1 MTNRIWDGSSWKE
14 YKNLKVY
21 NGSSWKDAAKGW
33 LFNGSSWRQWYPEYP
48 VLVTAPTISG
58 SSTQGNVLTVS
69 DGSWKGFPSDKAFSY
84 TSTSYQW
91 LRNGSDIS
99 GANGNQYATVLADV
113 GNAISCRVTVGNN
126 RGTTPST
133 SSNSITV
140 TSALPGAPSNLT
152 LSNNTTTPGAFSV
165 STSSGSTTSATGSWT
180 ASTSATSYS
189 ASTSFG
195 TISADTGARTFSIS
209 GGSSGSSYTVTITA
223 FNSSGSV
230 GLAWTAGSNATSYDI
245 YVNGSYWTNT
255 TSTSA
260 TYNWGTTGTIS
271 FNVRSRN
278 SAGPETTGVSGSIAI
293 SAASRQS
300 QATGSFYAVYPAI
313 SNLNVQ
319 SKTDTTATLNWN
331 QSNQNSY
338 SITTS
343 PSTQTTSAS
352 GSTSTVTISGLTG
365 STTYTATVV
374 ITSSTGQQ
382 TSQSVSF
389 TTNQTALQPAISSLF
404 ITNSSTLTY
413 VNWAVNYQDTY
424 SISVSPSTGG
434 TGGGSSFSGTADAD
448 RQKYIGTHTAGT
460 TYNISLTVTSSTGH
474 SDTESISWTAPGG
487 GGGAVAPSAPTNV
500 TNSYATGPTW
510 TGTWTASATGSTPI
524 TYYWTLNQANSN
536 GGSITNTASGSTTS
550 TTFTQSMNSTYG
562 LWAYFT
568 VYASNSAGNSSTVTS
583 NWA

>member
-1 MTNRIWDGSSWKE
+1 MVTKIHDGANWK
-14 YKNLKVY
+14 NINGLKLY
-21 NGSSWKDAAKGW
+21 NGTSWRNATKGW
-33 LFNGSSWRQWYPEYP
+33 IWNGSLWKQWYPEYP
-48 VLVTAPTISG
+48 INTASPTVSG
-58 SSTQGNVLTVS
+58 SSTQGQTLSVTN
-69 DGSWKGFPSDKAFSY
+69 GSWNTNLAYAPTSY
-84 TSTSYQW
+84 TYAW
-91 LRNGSDIS
+91 VRNGSIIPGATSSTYTTVTADI
-99 GANGNQYATVLADV
+99 GNPITCQ
-113 GNAISCRVTVGNN
+113 VTAVNN
-126 RGTTPST
+126 RGTTPVI
-133 SSNSITV
+133 SSNSITIV
-140 TSALPGAPSNLT
+140 SALPGPPSNLS
-152 LSNNTTTPGAFSV
+152 LSNSTTTPGAFSV

-180 ASTSATSYS
+180 AATSATSYS

-195 TISADTGARTFSIS
+195 SISADTGARTFSIS

-230 GLAWTAGSNATSYDI
+230 GLSWTAGSNATSYDI

-278 SAGPETTGVSGSIAI
+278 SSGAETTGVSNSISI

-331 QSNQNSY
+331 QTNQNSY

-343 PSTQTTSAS
+343 PSSQTTSAS
-352 GSTSTVTISGLTG
+352 GTTSTVTISGLTG
-365 STTYTATVV
+365 STSYTATVV

-382 TSQSVSF
+382 VSQSVSF
-389 TTNQTALQPAISSLF
+389 TTDQTPIYPSINSISISTSDTAQTLMTLNWTSTNQSSW
-404 ITNSSTLTY
+404 S
-413 VNWAVNYQDTY
+413 A
-424 SISVSPSTGG
+424 SVSPATSLGSGPYTG
-434 TGGGSSFSGTADAD
+434 TSQTT
-448 RQKYIGTHTAGT
+448 KYMGAGAKGT
-460 TYNISLTVTSSTGH
+460 TYTHSLTITSSTGH
-474 SDTESISWTAPGG
+474 TASSSVNHTPPAGSS
-487 GGGAVAPSAPTNV
+487 ATAPSAPTNV

-510 TGTWTASATGSTPI
+510 TGSWTASATGSTPI
-524 TYYWTLNQANSN
+524 TYYWTLYQSQSS
-536 GGSITNTASGSTTS
+536 GGSISQTASGSTTG
-550 TTFTQSMNSTYG
+550 TTFTQSMDSSFG

-568 VYASNSAGNSSTVTS
+568 VYASNSAGSSSTVTS